1 MRVSNIRH
9 AQCNM
14 TRHSKRS
21 LIRVCPNVQHLFDP
35 VRAVGDLHHDPVV
48 LTLGATA
55 MPIPVKSE
63 NISVKSIRPRN
74 MFHNDAGVDDTQV
87 LRVQILRIGL
97 TGLDERDAVVLR
109 IA

>member
-1 MRVSNIRH
+1 
-9 AQCNM
+9 
-14 TRHSKRS
+14 
-21 LIRVCPNVQHLFDP
+21 
-35 VRAVGDLHHDPVV
+35 
-48 LTLGATA
+48 

-87 LRVQILRIGL
+87 LRVQTLGL